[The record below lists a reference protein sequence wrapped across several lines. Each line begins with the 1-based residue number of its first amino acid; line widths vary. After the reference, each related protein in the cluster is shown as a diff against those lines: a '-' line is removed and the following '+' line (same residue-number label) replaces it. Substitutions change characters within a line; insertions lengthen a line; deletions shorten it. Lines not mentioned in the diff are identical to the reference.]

1 MGRADR
7 GGDGPRRGDLV
18 KPVILDAG
26 VFIALDNPSKR
37 RVVLALVRQM
47 HADGV
52 IPATNDAALAQ
63 AWREPARQVPL
74 AMLIKSINVYPFGD
88 PRVIGQRCART
99 GTSDVVDA
107 SLAVLADQLGVKVL
121 TTDTADMHR
130 LGADAAE
137 L

>member
-1 MGRADR
+1 M
-7 GGDGPRRGDLV
+7 
-18 KPVILDAG
+18 ILDAG

-37 RVVLALVRQM
+37 GVVLARIRQM

-74 AMLIKSINVYPFGD
+74 AMLVKSIKVHPFGD

-121 TTDTADMHR
+121 TTDAADMRR

>member
-1 MGRADR
+1 MVM
-7 GGDGPRRGDLV
+7 PLV
-18 KPVILDAG
+18 
-26 VFIALDNPSKR
+26 
-37 RVVLALVRQM
+37 
-47 HADGV
+47 
-52 IPATNDAALAQ
+52 
-63 AWREPARQVPL
+63 
-74 AMLIKSINVYPFGD
+74 MLIKSINVYPFGD